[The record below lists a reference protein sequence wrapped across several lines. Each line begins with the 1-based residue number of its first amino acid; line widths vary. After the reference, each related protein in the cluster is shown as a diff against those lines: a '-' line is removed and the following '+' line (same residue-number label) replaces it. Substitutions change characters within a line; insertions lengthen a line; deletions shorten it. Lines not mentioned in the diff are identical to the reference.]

1 LMSAACASC
10 GSPLDAEDV
19 FCGNCGYSVKGP
31 ATQAYESPPAAPY
44 GPASAA
50 PHSPPSSSTPP
61 LPPSQ
66 SQARANIPQEP
77 GTYEVPAQWAV
88 RNTEDRQR
96 RGPAGA
102 DPASPR
108 GPAASGAERAPA
120 RSAPPAAS
128 DVRMRVA
135 APEHQ
140 SPSEAAAAFPV
151 SHITDDDWRMSYS
164 DLGVSAT
171 LDPLS
176 NVRFFWQLARRWV
189 LYGVV
194 TAVVDVVVFVLA
206 GLLFLLGAG
215 SGVLKIVPVISGL
228 TVILLFFLF
237 WLLPV
242 PALLGQWSRLLS
254 FQAPAAQT
262 ALDRIRDELD
272 RHATPNEKLGLR
284 PISPPGEGRRNY
296 LELRRGY
303 FAGYISCFP
312 HGYDLYVG
320 WTYWIHISPLRVI
333 LMRFGRKIQ
342 DYTGRGNDMYQTL
355 RFEPAR
361 ATIAAIHNC
370 TLEGVEIAI
379 GESNPATGRSVER
392 Q

>member
-1 LMSAACASC
+1 M
-10 GSPLDAEDV
+10 
-19 FCGNCGYSVKGP
+19 
-31 ATQAYESPPAAPY
+31 
-44 GPASAA
+44 
-50 PHSPPSSSTPP
+50 
-61 LPPSQ
+61 
-66 SQARANIPQEP
+66 
-77 GTYEVPAQWAV
+77 
-88 RNTEDRQR
+88 
-96 RGPAGA
+96 
-102 DPASPR
+102 
-108 GPAASGAERAPA
+108 
-120 RSAPPAAS
+120 
-128 DVRMRVA
+128 RMRVA
-135 APEHQ
+135 TPEHQ
-140 SPSEAAAAFPV
+140 SPGEAAATFPL

-164 DLGVSAT
+164 DLGVSPT

-194 TAVVDVVVFVLA
+194 TAAVDVVVFVLA

-215 SGVLKIVPVISGL
+215 SGVLKIIPVISGL
-228 TVILLFFLF
+228 TVIVLFFLF

-320 WTYWIHISPLRVI
+320 WTYWIHISPLRVL

-361 ATIAAIHNC
+361 AQCQRILRET
-370 TLEGVEIAI
+370 VEDW
-379 GESNPATGRSVER
+379 PRLWLL
-392 Q
+392 